1 MNEKTSATLRQI
13 FKEYY
18 FNHLNEIETPTRMDE
33 REFGYMT
40 FEGLMVRHFSF
51 KKPEELRLLIL
62 KETPHSVYYSTSF
75 YTDPSLPMHA
85 KDWKGSDLV
94 FDIDAD
100 MLSSPCRVQ
109 HDKWICRGCGFQK
122 NGIRTV
128 KCPKCKGLRIHEI
141 NIACNLCLFAAKK
154 EAIKLLDILVDDFGI
169 KRDEIYVYFSGSMGY
184 HITVS
189 NSIFE
194 KSDQFARSEIVDYV
208 SGKGLIPKSLGVSDN
223 STYDELMDKLPSET
237 DFGWR
242 GRIARHFKVVKESY
256 EEGSEDAKKTM
267 IELYV
272 QKKYKKFTRDVQK
285 AAKTSGANVD
295 PSVTTDIHRIFRL
308 PGTLN
313 GKTGLLKKKCKDIDT
328 FDPLIDAVVIDKKLI
343 KVEVDLSP
351 KFTLLGEEFGPFN
364 SEKIELPAMAAVYL
378 MGLGMAEVQG

>member
-1 MNEKTSATLRQI
+1 VIPKNAKFQWDPRLKRWW
-13 FKEYY
+13 
-18 FNHLNEIETPTRMDE
+18 TPE
-33 REFGYMT
+33 
-40 FEGLMVRHFSF
+40 
-51 KKPEELRLLIL
+51 IL
-62 KETPHSVYYSTSF
+62 KAKALLKFADETCLKIFNSQIDNSKQSNSYEEE
-75 YTDPSLPMHA
+75 TDKTIEIPGPPGQEFM
-85 KDWKGSDLV
+85 
-94 FDIDAD
+94 
-100 MLSSPCRVQ
+100 
-109 HDKWICRGCGFQK
+109 GFQK

-328 FDPLIDAVVIDKKLI
+328 FDPLIDAVVLDRKPI
-343 KVEVDLSP
+343 KVEVNRSP
-351 KFTLLGEEFGPFN
+351 KFTLLGEEFGPYK
-364 SEKIELPAMAAVYL
+364 SENIELPAMAAVYL